1 MTGQIGYPLDV
12 LYEINFDALE
22 NPTWRTQEGQMETV
36 EGMISDIMKNHKR
49 WKQEED
55 NHDKELV
62 KKVKDKFLLEFI
74 THVNREEEHGVST
87 VEETINILRPKV
99 RPAHRLKRSQ
109 SIEERETMNLEKAYV
124 YLLETTGEERP
135 SDYGLLEVSLLEETH
150 KIILHDIQPSKK
162 NQTKPGQMSGERR
175 VTEFKGETYEYPQH
189 EDMKNEVNK
198 LLDKYNILFD
208 ACSKHGLNEEKDYY
222 NFFKLCAWLLFE
234 LLDLHPFSDGNG
246 RLCRILGSYLLSSFT
261 PFPTPIYNVWTK
273 SSKDDYKQALVDARK
288 KHNRQPRA
296 LATMIIECNWCGW
309 RNFLKELDEGAQ
321 ENISTGTD
329 KGK

>member
-1 MTGQIGYPLDV
+1 MAKQVGYPLDI

-22 NPTWRTQEGQMETV
+22 NPTWRTQEGQIETV
-36 EGMISDIMKNHKR
+36 EEMISDIMKNHER
-49 WKQEED
+49 WKQGENNYDKKLVEE
-55 NHDKELV
+55 
-62 KKVKDKFLLEFI
+62 VKDKFLLEFI
-74 THVNREEEHGVST
+74 THVNKEEEHGVLT
-87 VEETINILRPKV
+87 VEETFNILRS
-99 RPAHRLKRSQ
+99 PAHLLKRSQ
-109 SIEERETMNLEKAYV
+109 SIEERETMNLENAYLS
-124 YLLETTGEERP
+124 LLEITGKESP

-150 KIILHDIQPSKK
+150 KLILEGIAPSKK

-175 VTEFKGETYEYPQH
+175 VTEFKGKMYEYPQH
-189 EDMKNEVNK
+189 EDIKNEVNK
-198 LLDKYNILFD
+198 LLDKYNFLFD

-273 SSKDDYKQALVDARK
+273 SCKDDYKQALVDARE

-296 LATMIIECNWCGW
+296 LATMIIECSWCGW
-309 RNFLKELDEGAQ
+309 RNFLKELDEG
-321 ENISTGTD
+321 
-329 KGK
+329 

>member
-189 EDMKNEVNK
+189 EDMKNEMEMV
-198 LLDKYNILFD
+198 
-208 ACSKHGLNEEKDYY
+208 DYAVS
-222 NFFKLCAWLLFE
+222 LAATCCRHSHHSQ
-234 LLDLHPFSDGNG
+234 HPFIMCGPN
-246 RLCRILGSYLLSSFT
+246 
-261 PFPTPIYNVWTK
+261 
-273 SSKDDYKQALVDARK
+273 LVRMITN
-288 KHNRQPRA
+288 KHWWMQGKNTIDNRVP
-296 LATMIIECNWCGW
+296 
-309 RNFLKELDEGAQ
+309 
-321 ENISTGTD
+321 
-329 KGK
+329 